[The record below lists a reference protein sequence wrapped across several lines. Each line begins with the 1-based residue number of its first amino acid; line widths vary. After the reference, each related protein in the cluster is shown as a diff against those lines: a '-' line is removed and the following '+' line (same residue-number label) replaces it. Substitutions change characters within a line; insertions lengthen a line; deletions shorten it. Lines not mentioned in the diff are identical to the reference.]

1 MSANAA
7 GIRWVRKNLL
17 AGPMDVALTCILVP
31 VCLWAVASFGKW
43 ALLTAD
49 WNTLE
54 ANMKVMLVG
63 TFPPDMLGRAW
74 YWFACLC
81 ALTGATLGAV
91 APPTKK
97 FTVGMAS
104 VLAASAV
111 WASSSS
117 AWPLLNLS
125 ACTTLAC
132 LAAVMTGYVPM
143 ARRCIP
149 LMWLIGFVAS
159 AYLLLPAG
167 VDRWGGLMLGVM
179 VTLISA
185 AMSIPLGFALAFG
198 RRSKMAGIR
207 AICIGYIEVMR
218 SLPLILI
225 VYWIWVVTPLVA
237 PNHPVPDVV
246 RGLLGFTFFFAA
258 YVAEYVR
265 SGLQAVPKGQVE
277 AAASLGMT
285 QGQINR
291 DIVLPQAL
299 RVVTPALVGNVL
311 DIFNNVP
318 LLFIIGLTEFL
329 RAGQMVLANPQSS
342 GRMYEVYVFMFVVYL
357 GAASLITYGARR
369 LEARMASGYR

>member
-1 MSANAA
+1 MNANTVAV
-7 GIRWVRKNLL
+7 RWVRKNLL
-17 AGPMDVALTCILVP
+17 AGPMDAALTLVLVP
-31 VCLWAVASFGKW
+31 LCIWAVYSFAHW
-43 ALLTAD
+43 ALVGAD
-49 WNTLE
+49 WKTLE

-63 TFPPDMLGRAW
+63 TFPPEMLNRAW

-81 ALTGATLGAV
+81 GLTGATLGAV
-91 APPTKK
+91 APPTRR
-97 FTVGMAS
+97 FIAVLS
-104 VLAASAV
+104 VVLAVSAV
-111 WASSSS
+111 RAGLSNS
-117 AWPLLNLS
+117 AAFLNLT
-125 ACTTLAC
+125 ACTTLGC
-132 LAAVMTGYVPM
+132 MAALLTGHIS
-143 ARRCIP
+143 RSRKFIP
-149 LMWLIGFVAS
+149 VMWLLGFVAS

-185 AMSIPLGFALAFG
+185 ALSIPIGFALAFG

-237 PNHPVPDVV
+237 PDYPVPDVV

-369 LEARMASGYR
+369 VEARMASGYR